1 MAGQHG
7 DGIAPDVRARR
18 VKQRR
23 DDGDEQAVQVDDSA
37 FVFFRPLLP
46 RIRGMMAGPVNIG
59 KNPGKAY
66 LTGRLSTF
74 ELLVPTM
81 FTTFVQKYRG

>member
-1 MAGQHG
+1 VAGQHG

-18 VKQRR
+18 AKQRR

-46 RIRGMMAGPVNIG
+46 WIRGVMAGPVNIG
-59 KNPGKAY
+59 KIQGK
-66 LTGRLSTF
+66 LIKVEG
-74 ELLVPTM
+74 
-81 FTTFVQKYRG
+81 